1 VIEGTPGSFVA
12 QWTDSPHSRR
22 LTRAARSDHV
32 AKFVPPGGGLR
43 KTAANGAR
51 YDLKVMSAIQVTRLA
66 TLGAAEIAA
75 LATVLQDC
83 VQSGAS
89 VSFMLPMPLEKAA
102 GYWRGLAGAVE
113 RGEVI
118 VLAAY
123 QGGALLG
130 TVSLLLQQPEN
141 QPHRA
146 DVAKML
152 VHRAARRRGIG
163 ARLLAAVEEAARRAG
178 KTLLVLDTASADAA
192 SVYASGG
199 WQRVGE
205 IPDYALWPG
214 GGLCATTVF
223 YKRLPPP

>member
-1 VIEGTPGSFVA
+1 V
-12 QWTDSPHSRR
+12 
-22 LTRAARSDHV
+22 
-32 AKFVPPGGGLR
+32 
-43 KTAANGAR
+43 
-51 YDLKVMSAIQVTRLA
+51 
-66 TLGAAEIAA
+66 LGPTEIAG
-75 LATVLQDC
+75 LAAVLADC
-83 VQSGAS
+83 VAGGAS
-89 VSFMLPMPLEKAA
+89 VSFMLPLPLEKAA
-102 GYWRGLAGAVE
+102 AYWRTLGAAVQ
-113 RGEVI
+113 RGEMV

-123 QGGALLG
+123 EGATILG

-163 ARLLAAVEEAARRAG
+163 AQLLAAVEDAARGAG

-192 SVYASGG
+192 SIYARGG

-223 YKRLPPP
+223 YKRLASG

>member
-1 VIEGTPGSFVA
+1 MWVATLLELTPPYERGQRLCSGQIEPADFSGDGS
-12 QWTDSPHSRR
+12 Q
-22 LTRAARSDHV
+22 
-32 AKFVPPGGGLR
+32 

-51 YDLKVMSAIQVTRLA
+51 YDLRVMSALQVTRL
-66 TLGAAEIAA
+66 TKLGAAEIAA

-83 VQSGAS
+83 VQGGAS

-102 GYWRGLAGAVE
+102 GYWRGLSGAVE

-123 QGGALLG
+123 QGGAILG

-146 DVAKML
+146 DVVKML